1 MASRSAEAFMRLALE
16 EARRMRGRT
25 SPNPTVGAVLV
36 KGGRVIARGHHRKAG
51 QPHAEVAA
59 IRRAGDAARGADLYT
74 TLEPCDHYGRTPP
87 CTLAILEAGVRQV
100 ICASSDPNPLVNG
113 KGIARLRRA
122 GIPVRTGVLRAEAD
136 QLNQPFFKYV
146 RTGLPWVTLKSAI
159 SLDGKIA
166 TATGDSRWITGQR
179 ARAWAHRLRDQVD
192 AIVVGANTV
201 RLDNP
206 RLTTRLPRGGGHNP
220 VRVVVDSRLR
230 LSAQRAVFAKT
241 SRAPT
246 IVATL
251 QNPSGLGA
259 RRLRRRGVEVLQ
271 VQARGGRIDLED
283 LLHQL
288 GGRGMLHLLVE
299 GGAQLHAGFLRQGLA
314 DELVLFIA
322 PSLIGGDGLSWMGG
336 LGVRRIKQA
345 IKVRDLA
352 VERVGEDLL
361 VRARVL
367 RGRAR
372 SGEFRYKPSTDVHR
386 TGTRHR
392 TD

>member
-1 MASRSAEAFMRLALE
+1 MASRSAEAFMRLAVE
-16 EARRMRGRT
+16 EARRALGRT

-51 QPHAEVAA
+51 QPHAEVVA
-59 IRRAGDAARGADLYT
+59 IRRAGAAARGADLYT

-122 GIPVRTGVLRAEAD
+122 GIPVKTGVLQAEAD
-136 QLNQPFFKYV
+136 RLNQPFFKYV

-159 SLDGKIA
+159 TLDGKIA
-166 TATGDSRWITGQR
+166 TATGDSRWISGQR

-230 LSAQRAVFAKT
+230 LSAERAVFAKT
-241 SRAPT
+241 SGAPT

-251 QNPSGLGA
+251 QDPSGLRA
-259 RRLRRRGVEVLQ
+259 RRLRRRGVEVLR
-271 VQARGGRIDLED
+271 VQGRGGRVDLAD

-322 PSLIGGDGLSWMGG
+322 PSLIGGDGLSWVGS
-336 LGVRRIKQA
+336 LGVRRMKQA

-367 RGRAR
+367 RSRAR

-392 TD
+392 PD

>member
-16 EARRMRGRT
+16 EARRALGRT

-51 QPHAEVAA
+51 QPHAEVVA
-59 IRRAGDAARGADLYT
+59 IRRAGAAARGADLYT

-100 ICASSDPNPLVNG
+100 ICASFDPNPLVNG

-136 QLNQPFFKYV
+136 RLNQPFFKYV

-159 SLDGKIA
+159 TLDGKIA
-166 TATGDSRWITGQR
+166 TATGDSRWISGER

-201 RLDNP
+201 LLDNP

-251 QNPSGLGA
+251 QNPSGLRA
-259 RRLRRRGVEVLQ
+259 RRLRRRGVEVLR
-271 VQARGGRIDLED
+271 VRERGGRIDLED

-322 PSLIGGDGLSWMGG
+322 PSLIGGDGPSWVGS

-352 VERVGEDLL
+352 VESVGEDLL
-361 VRARVL
+361 VRARVV

-372 SGEFRYKPSTDVHR
+372 PGEFRYKPSTDVHR

-392 TD
+392 PD

>member
-1 MASRSAEAFMRLALE
+1 MTSGSAEAFMRIALE
-16 EARRMRGRT
+16 EARRALGRT

-51 QPHAEVAA
+51 EPHAEVVA
-59 IRRAGDAARGADLYT
+59 IRRAGVAARGADLYT

-87 CTLAILEAGVRQV
+87 CTLAILEAGVRHV

-122 GIPVRTGVLRAEAD
+122 GIPVRTGVLEAEAD
-136 QLNQPFFKYV
+136 RLNQPFFKYV
-146 RTGLPWVTLKSAI
+146 RTGLPWVTLKAAI
-159 SLDGKIA
+159 TLDGKIA
-166 TATGDSRWITGQR
+166 TATGDSRWISGPR
-179 ARAWAHRLRDQVD
+179 ARSWAHRLRDQVD

-206 RLTTRLPRGGGHNP
+206 RLTTRLPRGGGHDP

-230 LSAQRAVFAKT
+230 LSPQRAVFAKT
-241 SRAPT
+241 SGAPT

-251 QNPSGLGA
+251 QNPSSLRA

-271 VQARGGRIDLED
+271 VHGRGGRVDLED

-288 GGRGMLHLLVE
+288 GGRGLLHLLVE
-299 GGAQLHAGFLRQGLA
+299 GGAQLHAGLLRQGLA
-314 DELVLFIA
+314 DELLLFIA
-322 PSLIGGDGLSWMGG
+322 PALIGGDGLSWVGSV
-336 LGVRRIKQA
+336 GVRRIKQA

-352 VERVGEDLL
+352 VERVGEDLVL
-361 VRARVL
+361 RARVP

-372 SGEFRYKPSTDVHR
+372 SGKFRYKPSTDVHR
-386 TGTRHR
+386 IGTRHR
-392 TD
+392 PD